1 MTRVRDGIDRVL
13 SGLAEL
19 ASYRE
24 LLRNLVARDL
34 KVRYRNSVLG
44 FLWCLANPLMMMAV
58 FTVVFTVLMKNDI
71 PNYAVFILSGL
82 LSWNL
87 FSAALSGA
95 IQSIVLNSNLVMKV
109 YFPREVLPLSVVLAN
124 TVNYLFA
131 LIVLFTLI
139 FISGVRLGPSLL
151 LLPVILIVQVA
162 FTAGLAL
169 LLSALTVFY
178 RDVGIIMETGLLAWF
193 FLTPVFYR
201 IEDLVP
207 QYARLMYVVNPMAS
221 IISAYRDV
229 LYRGGMPA
237 LDFLARTGVT
247 SLVVLAVGYWV
258 FRRLAPR
265 FGEEL

>member
-1 MTRVRDGIDRVL
+1 ML
-13 SGLAEL
+13 SSLAEL

-44 FLWCLANPLMMMAV
+44 FFWCLANPLMMMVV
-58 FTVVFTVLMKNDI
+58 FTVVFTILMKNDI
-71 PNYAVFILSGL
+71 PNYAVFVLSGVL
-82 LSWNL
+82 AWNL
-87 FSAALSGA
+87 FSTALGGA
-95 IQSIVLNSNLVMKV
+95 IQSIVQNSSLVMKV

-124 TVNYLFA
+124 GVNFLFA
-131 LIVLFTLI
+131 LIVLFALI
-139 FISGVRLGPSLL
+139 FVSGVRLGPSLL
-151 LLPVILIVQVA
+151 FLPVILLIQLA

-207 QYARLMYVVNPMAS
+207 DYARLMYVVNPMAS

-229 LYRGGMPA
+229 LYKGGMPA
-237 LDFLARTGVT
+237 LDFLARTGAT